1 MKEEITT
8 DTTEI
13 QRIVRNYYKEL
24 YAKKFENLGEMDT
37 FLEKYNLPKLNEE
50 EAENLNRP
58 ITADK
63 IEAVIKKLPTHKGPG
78 PDGFTGE
85 FYKAFKEQLT
95 PILHILFQKIQEH
108 GRLPNSFYEANIILI
123 PKPDKDTTKKENFRP
138 ISLMN
143 TDAKILNKILASHI
157 QQYIKNIIHHDQ
169 VGFIP
174 GMQGW
179 YNIRKSINIMLHIN
193 NSKDK
198 NHMIVSIDA
207 EKPFDKIQHP
217 FMIKTLSK

>member
-1 MKEEITT
+1 MKEERLQLIP
-8 DTTEI
+8 
-13 QRIVRNYYKEL
+13 QKYRGLYSSYYEEL

-58 ITADK
+58 ITADE
-63 IEAVIKKLPTHKGPG
+63 IEAVFKKLLTHKSPG

-85 FYKAFKEQLT
+85 FYRAFKGELT
-95 PILHILFQKIQEH
+95 PILHRLFQRIQED

-123 PKPDKDTTKKENFRP
+123 RKPDKDIIKKENFRP

-143 TDAKILNKILASHI
+143 IDAKILNKILANRI
-157 QQYIKNIIHHDQ
+157 QQYIEKIIHHDQ

-179 YNIRKSINIMLHIN
+179 YNICKSISIIHHIN
-193 NSKDK
+193 NCKDK
-198 NHMIVSIDA
+198 NHMIMY
-207 EKPFDKIQHP
+207 Q
-217 FMIKTLSK
+217 